1 MKNKFAALSILF
13 FLFSILVCGDLFAQ
27 SPDQMMLNANK
38 MYQEGQF
45 ENAIQSYQKIL
56 SQGYES
62 GPLYFNLGNAY
73 FKTGKLG
80 YAIFNYEKGLKL
92 DPNDDD
98 LIYNLR
104 IANLRTVDKI
114 SELPKL
120 FIVSWWEG
128 IITSFSIT
136 GWSVVVLVFYLIL
149 IVSVAVYL
157 LIRKAQLQKMAF
169 ISGSLS
175 LAILILLS
183 VFLFARIG
191 RESSTNYGILIT
203 PNYSAKVSPD
213 SKSND
218 AFVIHEGIKFTI
230 EDQVNDWAKI
240 RLVDGKVGW
249 VERNSFGQI

>member
-1 MKNKFAALSILF
+1 MKKNFVLMFTMMILF
-13 FLFSILVCGDLFAQ
+13 SLTGRSFSQ
-27 SPDQMMLNANK
+27 SPDQLMLDANNL
-38 MYQEGQF
+38 YQEGQY

-73 FKTGKLG
+73 FRTGKLG

-104 IANLRTVDKI
+104 IANSRTVDKI

-120 FIVSWWEG
+120 FIISWWEG
-128 IITSFSIT
+128 IVTSLTIT
-136 GWSVVVLVFYLIL
+136 GWSVMVILFYLIL
-149 IVSVAVYL
+149 IASIAVYL
-157 LIRKAQLQKMAF
+157 LVRKVQLQRFAF
-169 ISGSLS
+169 MSGSFS

-183 VFLFARIG
+183 VMLFSRIN
-191 RESSTNYGILIT
+191 REASTDYGILLS
-203 PNYSAKVSPD
+203 PSYSVKASPD
-213 SKSND
+213 SKSSD

-230 EDQVNDWAKI
+230 EDHVSDWDKI

-249 VERNSFGQI
+249 IERNSIGQI

>member
-1 MKNKFAALSILF
+1 MKKNFVLMFTMMILF
-13 FLFSILVCGDLFAQ
+13 SLTGRSFSQ
-27 SPDQMMLNANK
+27 SPDQLMLDANNL
-38 MYQEGQF
+38 YQEGQY

-73 FKTGKLG
+73 FRTGKLG

-104 IANLRTVDKI
+104 IANSRTVDKI

-120 FIVSWWEG
+120 FIISWWEG
-128 IITSFSIT
+128 IVTSLTIT
-136 GWSVVVLVFYLIL
+136 GWSLMVILFYLIL
-149 IVSVAVYL
+149 IASIAVYL
-157 LIRKAQLQKMAF
+157 LVRKVQLQRFAF
-169 ISGSLS
+169 MSGSFS

-183 VFLFARIG
+183 VMLFSRIN
-191 RESSTNYGILIT
+191 REASTDYGILLS
-203 PNYSAKVSPD
+203 PSYSVKASPD
-213 SKSND
+213 SKSSD

-230 EDQVNDWAKI
+230 EDHVSDWDKI

-249 VERNSFGQI
+249 IERNSIGQI

>member
-45 ENAIQSYQKIL
+45 ENAIQSYKKIL

-175 LAILILLS
+175 LAILIMLS

-203 PNYSAKVSPD
+203 PNYSVKVSPD

-218 AFVIHEGIKFTI
+218 AFVIHEGIKFAI

>member
-1 MKNKFAALSILF
+1 MKKNFVLMFTMMILF
-13 FLFSILVCGDLFAQ
+13 SLTGRSFSQ
-27 SPDQMMLNANK
+27 SPDQLMLDANK
-38 MYQEGQF
+38 LYQEGQY

-73 FKTGKLG
+73 FRTGKLG

-104 IANLRTVDKI
+104 IANSRTVDKI

-120 FIVSWWEG
+120 FIISWWEG
-128 IITSFSIT
+128 IVTSLTIT
-136 GWSVVVLVFYLIL
+136 GWSVMVILFYLIL
-149 IVSVAVYL
+149 IASIAVYL
-157 LIRKAQLQKMAF
+157 LVRKVQLQRFAF
-169 ISGSLS
+169 MSGSFS

-183 VFLFARIG
+183 VMLFSRIN
-191 RESSTNYGILIT
+191 REASTDYGILLS
-203 PNYSAKVSPD
+203 PSYSVKASPD
-213 SKSND
+213 SKSSD

-230 EDQVNDWAKI
+230 EDHVSDWDKI

-249 VERNSFGQI
+249 IERNSIGQI